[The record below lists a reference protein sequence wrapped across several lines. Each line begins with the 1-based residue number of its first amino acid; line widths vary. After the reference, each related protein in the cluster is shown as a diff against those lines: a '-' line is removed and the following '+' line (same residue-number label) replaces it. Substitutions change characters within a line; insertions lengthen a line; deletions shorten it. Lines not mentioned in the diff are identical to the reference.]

1 MNKKRTILLAS
12 LTTAFLSAM
21 IPITATADSQLN
33 AMISPVTNPINFEDP
48 RIQTEIRPIYAYH
61 KLSEDFV
68 TGGGDVRVIAAQA
81 RLAITDDLA
90 FIATKD
96 GYFDINADE
105 VLDDSNGAA
114 NLEAGFKYALLQDH
128 AKGQII
134 TGGLRY
140 QLATGSP
147 DVFQGQG
154 DGIITPLISAATNVE
169 GFNIITS
176 TELRLAL
183 DNDDSTFWDLSAH
196 LDRPIGKLFPLVELN
211 MYHVV
216 DAGGRIGLEGEGA
229 DVINFGSSLADGTT
243 VVTMGMGARYRVC
256 ENFDLGAA
264 YETALTDGDDV
275 FDWRITTDAIIRFD
289 I

>member
-1 MNKKRTILLAS
+1 MNKKQTILLAS
-12 LTTAFLSAM
+12 LTTVLFSAT
-21 IPITATADSQLN
+21 IPTSASADSQLD

-48 RIQTEIRPIYAYH
+48 RIQTEVRPIYAYH
-61 KLSEDFV
+61 KLNEDFI

-81 RLAITDDLA
+81 RLALTDDLA

-96 GYFDINADE
+96 GYFDINSDQ
-105 VLDDSNGAA
+105 VLDDSDGAA

-128 AKGQII
+128 DKGQIV
-134 TGGLRY
+134 TAGLRY

-154 DGIITPLISAATNVE
+154 DGIITPLISAAAKIGDFNVV
-169 GFNIITS
+169 GS
-176 TELRLAL
+176 TELRLAV
-183 DNDDSTFWDLSAH
+183 NSDDSTFWDLSAH
-196 LDRPIGKLFPLVELN
+196 VDRPIDDFFPLVELN

-216 DAGGRIGLEGEGA
+216 DTGSRIGLEGEGA

-243 VVTMGMGARYRVC
+243 VVTLGAGARYRVC
-256 ENFDLGAA
+256 ENVDLGAA
-264 YETALTDGDDV
+264 YEAALTDGDDV
-275 FDWRITTDAIIRFD
+275 FDWRVTTDAVIHFD